1 MAFVIPLLVILLM
14 FLLKKNVP
22 CNDTLFAS
30 VLPFAASL
38 LTILERETLHLAYSL
53 LTINVVAFVY
63 DGDNWHWCVS
73 YSKLVWTVARDCEAL
88 NCYRRK
94 KNRSSTT
101 GTMHFS
107 TLRWLK
113 QEESRIN
120 LRQSC
125 AKRLRGIWETCKV
138 KQWFALQ

>member
-1 MAFVIPLLVILLM
+1 MAFVIPLLVILLV

-22 CNDTLFAS
+22 CKDTLFAS

-38 LTILERETLHLAYSL
+38 SITLERETLHLAYSL
-53 LTINVVAFVY
+53 LTVNVVAFVY

-88 NCYRRK
+88 HCYLRK

-101 GTMHFS
+101 GTMHF
-107 TLRWLK
+107 TVT
-113 QEESRIN
+113 QT
-120 LRQSC
+120 
-125 AKRLRGIWETCKV
+125 RGIPHQSSTVLRK
-138 KQWFALQ
+138 KTPRNLGNL